1 MGGSSSGG
9 FGADPTRSMGSSSGV
24 YSGVSVDTP
33 AEPPKPTFSAA
44 PRKPMTSKA
53 MKLGGKSKDVD
64 SFVDQLKS
72 EGEHVTSDISRSSV
86 TGKKTAKVSAVQ
98 QVKAERYVFDR
109 ELANAVL
116 QVALMEKKQRVSKT
130 HKSL

>member
-9 FGADPTRSMGSSSGV
+9 FGADPTRAMGSGTGV
-24 YSGVSVDTP
+24 YTGVSVDTP

-72 EGEHVTSDISRSSV
+72 EGEHVTSDVTAMKSS
-86 TGKKTAKVSAVQ
+86 
-98 QVKAERYVFDR
+98 
-109 ELANAVL
+109 
-116 QVALMEKKQRVSKT
+116 KQVSKT
-130 HKSL
+130 VASQPQIKTER